1 MELKDF
7 IKITEDHISIAKKIL
22 NENITCGRISCA
34 MCPFSSGNSRIKEG
48 CISNGYRGTKDFYKV
63 DYQLQESAKRFLEI
77 AYTNLGNKI
86 LKENIVLEIIQLKDE
101 QSAIRISCQDDNIF
115 KYGYYCVDDNCLY
128 NRLCSEIHCPIEDK
142 LYDLSRD
149 KKYIVVLDKFIPSIK
164 NKIKLLNE
172 KWECKLK

>member
-7 IKITEDHISIAKKIL
+7 VKITDDHISIAKKIS
-22 NENITCGRISCA
+22 NGITNCSKIACA
-34 MCPFSSGNSRIKEG
+34 RCPFSSFNSKNKEC
-48 CISNGYRGTKDFYKV
+48 CITNGYRGT
-63 DYQLQESAKRFLEI
+63 ESFRKPDVKFKKSAERFLEI
-77 AYTNLGNKI
+77 AVTNYEDKKI
-86 LKENIVLEIIQLKDE
+86 KENIVLEVIQLKDE

-128 NRLCSEIHCPIEDK
+128 NRLCSEIHCPIKDK
-142 LYDLSRD
+142 LYNLSRD

-172 KWECKLK
+172 KWECKL